1 MVIEMRNLDETVK
14 IFKALSDP
22 HRIRILKLLEV
33 QPLCVCEIREIL
45 GLAVSTVSAH
55 LAILK
60 EAGLV
65 FDRKEHRWVSYHLNR
80 ATRNPMIKVM
90 ILYLEKQL
98 NRDPEILEDREKIAR
113 LSRVALW
120 DV

>member
-1 MVIEMRNLDETVK
+1 MTNLDEMVK

-22 HRIRILKLLEV
+22 HRVRILKLLEV

-45 GLAVSTVSAH
+45 GLAVSTVSTH
-55 LAILK
+55 LSVLK

-65 FDRKEHRWVSYHLNR
+65 FARKEHKWVGYHLNR
-80 ATRNPMIKVM
+80 ATRNPIIRAMIV
-90 ILYLEKQL
+90 YLEREL
-98 NRDPEILEDREKIAR
+98 NRDPVILEDREKVAR

-120 DV
+120 DF